1 MADRSVTAQ
10 ETFADFR
17 DTYIATCTDIGDIT
31 TLGNSFSGTPTD
43 LVEACNKCAIKRINY
58 RLVLCIRINYGRQN
72 STNNRHIRSVENNI

>member
-43 LVEACNKCAIKRINY
+43 LVEKIN
-58 RLVLCIRINYGRQN
+58 QAP
-72 STNNRHIRSVENNI
+72 SVGFGLAMIMALG

>member
-1 MADRSVTAQ
+1 MADRSVSTN

-43 LVEACNKCAIKRINY
+43 LVEKIN
-58 RLVLCIRINYGRQN
+58 QAP
-72 STNNRHIRSVENNI
+72 SVGFGLAMIMALA